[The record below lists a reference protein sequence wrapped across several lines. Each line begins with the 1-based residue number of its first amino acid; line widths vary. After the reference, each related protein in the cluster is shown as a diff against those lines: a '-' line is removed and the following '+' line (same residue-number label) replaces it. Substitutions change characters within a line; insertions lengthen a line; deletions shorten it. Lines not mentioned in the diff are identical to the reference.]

1 MSGEGG
7 LLTGLTRQVLQSA
20 LEAELSAHLGYDEHD
35 PIGRNRGNSR
45 NGSTPKVVQT
55 DIGTVTIAVPR
66 DREGTF
72 EPVTVPK
79 HQRRLEGFA
88 ANVISLYAKGLTTGD
103 IVNHL
108 QDVYGTTIS
117 KDLVSRVTD
126 QVLKDLRD
134 WQSRP
139 LDAVYRPGFLR
150 GSRWL

>member
-1 MSGEGG
+1 MKT
-7 LLTGLTRQVLQSA
+7 LLLLITLATGWSYEPA
-20 LEAELSAHLGYDEHD
+20 
-35 PIGRNRGNSR
+35 
-45 NGSTPKVVQT
+45 VVQMRYDPVANGVAVLCRLNVNDLNNAILRETGEDPQLATSNAT
-55 DIGTVTIAVPR
+55 DRMDTLVKR
-66 DREGTF
+66 
-72 EPVTVPK
+72 
-79 HQRRLEGFA
+79 
-88 ANVISLYAKGLTTGD
+88 Y